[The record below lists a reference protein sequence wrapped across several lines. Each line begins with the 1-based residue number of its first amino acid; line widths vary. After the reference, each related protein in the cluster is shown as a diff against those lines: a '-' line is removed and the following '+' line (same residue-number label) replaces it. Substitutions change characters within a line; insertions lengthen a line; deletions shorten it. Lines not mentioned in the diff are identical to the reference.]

1 MRRPG
6 ASVCVLERE
15 HGLALH
21 QSGHNS
27 GVIHSGIYYAPGS
40 LKARLCV
47 QGARELYEFCERSGV
62 PFERC
67 GKLIVARDP
76 GELPRL
82 QELERRAT
90 ANGVRGLRRLD
101 GEGLREVEPHA
112 RGLAALHSPDTGVV
126 DFRNVAAALAR
137 ELGRAGASIHTGC
150 EVRSARAASGG
161 LRLPHS
167 RGETLA
173 GYGVFCAGAWA
184 DELAGGTDRAAAAG
198 EGGELRVVPFRGAYL
213 RLPPDCG
220 ELLRGLIYPVPDPS
234 LPFLG
239 VHLTR
244 TISGEVLIGP
254 TALPALARQPSA
266 PLSTRLQGLLSLLAW
281 PGSRRMLARWWRTGV
296 SELIHAA
303 LPSTLVRAAADYVP
317 ELAGSD
323 VRRAFA
329 GVRAQALS
337 RDGRLLDDF
346 AFSYSER
353 AVHVR
358 SAPSPAATACLA
370 IARHIAGEAEQRLG
384 P

>member
-137 ELGRAGASIHTGC
+137 DLGRAGASIHTGC

-161 LRLPHS
+161 LRLAH
-167 RGETLA
+167 A
-173 GYGVFCAGAWA
+173 
-184 DELAGGTDRAAAAG
+184 
-198 EGGELRVVPFRGAYL
+198 
-213 RLPPDCG
+213 
-220 ELLRGLIYPVPDPS
+220 
-234 LPFLG
+234 
-239 VHLTR
+239 
-244 TISGEVLIGP
+244 
-254 TALPALARQPSA
+254 PAQK
-266 PLSTRLQGLLSLLAW
+266 T
-281 PGSRRMLARWWRTGV
+281 T
-296 SELIHAA
+296 
-303 LPSTLVRAAADYVP
+303 
-317 ELAGSD
+317 
-323 VRRAFA
+323 
-329 GVRAQALS
+329 
-337 RDGRLLDDF
+337 
-346 AFSYSER
+346 
-353 AVHVR
+353 
-358 SAPSPAATACLA
+358 
-370 IARHIAGEAEQRLG
+370 
-384 P
+384 